1 MDAKK
6 YIKQIILEEYY
17 SLLFDQMLLPE
28 QQFKTYSTIDTP
40 PDEIKALRKAADAQK
55 EKTKQNIVKF
65 LTDPKN
71 SEDKSDDDT
80 TKYSPTDDVDQ
91 AMKEVPKNIV
101 KKLRPMR
108 IVSNKNLK
116 PGVPGFATGGP
127 FTTEGEI
134 DGDYAQTKSSLLN
147 FLAPLKDTIRINS
160 AKRDR
165 VYTDNPPNISDHWKG
180 NHAAYGI
187 DIGLQKGDIKVEGN
201 KIQNE
206 IGDQIFKAIMNS
218 LGMDWKQNGG
228 NGGVFN
234 KRKGGYR
241 IQVIW
246 RDDMHYDHIHIGLK
260 NVKAFNSPKFVKQRR
275 KFIKQIED

>member
-1 MDAKK
+1 MDSKK
-6 YIKQIILEEYY
+6 YIEKIILEEYY
-17 SLLFDQMLLPE
+17 SLLFDRVLLPE
-28 QQFKTYSTIDTP
+28 QQTYRYSKIEVP
-40 PDEIKALRKAADAQK
+40 PDELEKRQKAADAQK
-55 EKTKQNIVKF
+55 SKKLKITKYVNGKTDV
-65 LTDPKN
+65 
-71 SEDKSDDDT
+71 DDT

-91 AMKEVPKNIV
+91 AMREVPKNIV
-101 KKLRPMR
+101 KKLNPLK
-108 IVSNKNLK
+108 IVSNNNLK
-116 PGVPGFATGGP
+116 PGIPGFAKGGP
-127 FTTEGEI
+127 FTDKGEI
-134 DGDYAQTKSSLLN
+134 PGDYFNTKSSLIQYLS
-147 FLAPLKDTIRINS
+147 PLQDIIKINS
-160 AKRDR
+160 AKRDTIR
-165 VYTDNPPNISDHWKG
+165 AASDNISDHWEG

-206 IGDQIFKAIMNS
+206 IGDEIFKAIMNS

-260 NVKAFNSPKFVKQRR
+260 NVRAYHSTAVTAGREENLR
-275 KFIKQIED
+275 KSKG